1 MPKKYLVPAI
11 SQRSFL
17 TLRATILHLVAEK
30 ELNSLPE
37 AESASAHFFYMA
49 LWEQRLLISSFMPL
63 GSWNFQLESQ

>member
-1 MPKKYLVPAI
+1 
-11 SQRSFL
+11 
-17 TLRATILHLVAEK
+17 VAEK

-63 GSWNFQLESQ
+63 GSWKPIKSRNYVVSTFSPEKLEEK